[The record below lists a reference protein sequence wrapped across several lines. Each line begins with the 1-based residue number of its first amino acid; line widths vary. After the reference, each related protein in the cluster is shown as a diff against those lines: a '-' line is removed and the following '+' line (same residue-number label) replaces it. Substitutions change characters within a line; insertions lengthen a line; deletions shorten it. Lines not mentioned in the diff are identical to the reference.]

1 MVTPPTPEDA
11 KLQVEQ
17 KLKKMERDAF
27 FRKLMESKKPLLKKQ
42 NDNPTTSDMTKE
54 ESIARYIA
62 AEVASDA
69 EDPSD
74 E

>member
-17 KLKKMERDAF
+17 NLKKMERDAF

-42 NDNPTTSDMTKE
+42 KVNPSTLDMTQE

-62 AEVASDA
+62 AETSNGAK
-69 EDPSD
+69 
-74 E
+74 

>member
-27 FRKLMESKKPLLKKQ
+27 FRKLMESKKPLLKRQ
-42 NDNPTTSDMTKE
+42 NDNPSTSDMTKE

-69 EDPSD
+69 EVPSD

>member
-17 KLKKMERDAF
+17 NLKKMERDAF
-27 FRKLMESKKPLLKKQ
+27 FRKSMESKNPLLKKQ
-42 NDNPTTSDMTKE
+42 KVNPSTLDMTQE

-62 AEVASDA
+62 AETSDVAK
-69 EDPSD
+69 
-74 E
+74 

>member
-27 FRKLMESKKPLLKKQ
+27 FRKLMESKKPLLKRQ
-42 NDNPTTSDMTKE
+42 NDNPSTSDMTKE

-69 EDPSD
+69 EDPLD

>member
-1 MVTPPTPEDA
+1 MVTPPTPENA

-42 NDNPTTSDMTKE
+42 NDKPSTSDMTKE
-54 ESIARYIA
+54 ESISRYIA
-62 AEVASDA
+62 AEVASDT
-69 EDPSD
+69 D
-74 E
+74 EASNE

>member
-17 KLKKMERDAF
+17 NLKKMERDAF
-27 FRKLMESKKPLLKKQ
+27 FRKSMESKNPLLKKQ
-42 NDNPTTSDMTKE
+42 KVNPSTLDMTQE

-62 AEVASDA
+62 AET
-69 EDPSD
+69 SD
-74 E
+74 EAK

>member
-27 FRKLMESKKPLLKKQ
+27 FRKLMESKKPLLKRQ
-42 NDNPTTSDMTKE
+42 NDNPSTSDMTKE